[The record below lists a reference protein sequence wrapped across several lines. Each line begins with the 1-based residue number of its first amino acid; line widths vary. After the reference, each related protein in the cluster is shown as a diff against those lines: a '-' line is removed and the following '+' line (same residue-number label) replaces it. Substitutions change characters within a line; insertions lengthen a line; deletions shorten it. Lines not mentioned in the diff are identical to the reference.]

1 MKDYANGKILVTTKA
16 TVTTVVINRPE
27 VRNALDNE
35 AARGLGQALQD
46 FDDDKEQLAA
56 VLTGVGGRVLRWSRF
71 GRGGGQ
77 SRLRGLGRRSGGAYP
92 SHLV

>member
-1 MKDYANGKILVTTKA
+1 MKDYANGKILVTTKE

-46 FDDDKEQLAA
+46 FDDDK
-56 VLTGVGGRVLRWSRF
+56 
-71 GRGGGQ
+71 
-77 SRLRGLGRRSGGAYP
+77 
-92 SHLV
+92 